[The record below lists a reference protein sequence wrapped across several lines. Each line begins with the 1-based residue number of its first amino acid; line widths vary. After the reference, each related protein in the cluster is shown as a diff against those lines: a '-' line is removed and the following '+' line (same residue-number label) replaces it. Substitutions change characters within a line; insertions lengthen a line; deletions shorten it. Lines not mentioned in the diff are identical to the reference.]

1 VAQVATTGGMAD
13 TYTAV
18 DLSRLPA
25 PAVVEE
31 LDFDTIY
38 AGMLSQL
45 QALVPSFDATVESDP
60 AVKLLQVAAY
70 REMLLRQRV
79 NDAARAVMPAFALGS
94 DLDHL
99 AALFGVARLLI
110 TPADDTHGIPAVYE
124 TDTDLR
130 RRMTLAP
137 EGYSVAGPEGAYIF
151 HALSADA
158 DVLDASATSP
168 TPGAVVVTVLARS
181 GTGAAGAA
189 LVTKVAE
196 YLSDETRRP
205 MTDHVTVQSANVVP
219 FAIEAEITTFAGPD
233 AAIVLATARAN
244 LDGLIARTH
253 RLGIDVTRARIFAAL
268 AGPEGVQN
276 VNLINPA
283 ADVVM
288 DRSQAGW
295 CSGIVIRSSG
305 VGE

>member
-1 VAQVATTGGMAD
+1 MAE
-13 TYTAV
+13 TSTFTAV

-25 PAVVEE
+25 PMVVET

-38 AGMLSQL
+38 GQMLAQL
-45 QALVPSFDATVESDP
+45 QVLLPEFDATVESDP
-60 AVKLLQVAAY
+60 AVKLLQVASY

-99 AALFGVARLLI
+99 AALFGVARLVI
-110 TPADDTHGIPAVYE
+110 TPADDTKGIPAVYE
-124 TDTDLR
+124 NDADLR

-151 HALSADA
+151 HALSADP

-168 TPGAVVVTVLARS
+168 TPGEVIVRILSRS
-181 GTGAAGAA
+181 GTGAVGAA
-189 LVTKVAE
+189 LVEDVGL

-205 MTDHVTVQSANVVP
+205 MTDRVTVLSATIVP
-219 FAIEAEITTFAGPD
+219 FEVEAEITTFNGPD
-233 AAIVLATARAN
+233 AAIVIATARAN
-244 LDGLIARTH
+244 LDGLLARTH
-253 RLGIDVTRARIFAAL
+253 RLGIDITRARIFAAL

-276 VNLINPA
+276 VKLIQPA
-283 ADVVM
+283 ADIVL
-288 DRSQAGW
+288 DRSQASN
-295 CSGIVIRSSG
+295 CTAVTLRMAGI
-305 VGE
+305 GE

>member
-1 VAQVATTGGMAD
+1 MAE
-13 TYTAV
+13 TSTFTAV

-25 PAVVEE
+25 PMVVET

-38 AGMLSQL
+38 GQMLAQL
-45 QALVPSFDATVESDP
+45 QVLLPEFDATVESDP
-60 AVKLLQVAAY
+60 AVKLLQVASY

-99 AALFGVARLLI
+99 AALFGVARLVI
-110 TPADDTHGIPAVYE
+110 TPADDTKGIPAVYE
-124 TDTDLR
+124 NDADLR

-151 HALSADA
+151 HALSADP

-168 TPGAVVVTVLARS
+168 TPGEVIVRILSRS
-181 GTGAAGAA
+181 GTGAVGAA
-189 LVTKVAE
+189 LVEDVGL

-205 MTDHVTVQSANVVP
+205 MTDRVTVLSATIVP
-219 FAIEAEITTFAGPD
+219 FEVEAEITTFNGPD
-233 AAIVLATARAN
+233 AAIVIATARAN
-244 LDGLIARTH
+244 LDGLLARTH
-253 RLGIDVTRARIFAAL
+253 RLGIDITRARIFAAL

-276 VNLINPA
+276 VKLIQPA
-283 ADVVM
+283 ADIVL
-288 DRSQAGW
+288 DRSQASNCTAVTLRMG
-295 CSGIVIRSSG
+295 GI
-305 VGE
+305 GE